1 MLLKSKI
8 RILVNGYGT
17 IGKRVADAVN
27 LQKDFELVGIAK
39 TKPDFEAQLAIE
51 KGYSIFCSMDK
62 NIELFKKEGM
72 DVGKLE
78 DALNEAD
85 LIIDCTPEGIGAQN
99 KNLYQKM
106 KKKAIFEGGED
117 ADIGVSFVAQCN
129 YEKAVNAS
137 YIRCVSCNTTG
148 ICRTVGAL
156 QGFGIEKVSATLIR
170 RSADPN
176 DIKTGPINALVPDVE
191 IPSHHAVDVQTVLPI
206 DNIMTI
212 AVKASTTLMHLHSLA
227 IELREKQDEDA
238 IINAFKNTTRVRLI
252 KTKNG
257 LKSTAHI
264 MELAKDMGR
273 ERGDMYEI
281 CIWEDSIK
289 IKDNTLYYL
298 QAVHQE
304 SNVVPENIDAVR
316 AIFNLASKEESI
328 KRTNK
333 SLGII

>member
-1 MLLKSKI
+1 L
-8 RILVNGYGT
+8 
-17 IGKRVADAVN
+17 
-27 LQKDFELVGIAK
+27 
-39 TKPDFEAQLAIE
+39 
-51 KGYSIFCSMDK
+51 
-62 NIELFKKEGM
+62 
-72 DVGKLE
+72 
-78 DALNEAD
+78 
-85 LIIDCTPEGIGAQN
+85 
-99 KNLYQKM
+99 
-106 KKKAIFEGGED
+106 
-117 ADIGVSFVAQCN
+117 
-129 YEKAVNAS
+129 
-137 YIRCVSCNTTG
+137 
-148 ICRTVGAL
+148 GAL

-206 DNIMTI
+206 NNIMTI

-257 LKSTAHI
+257 IKSTAHI

-273 ERGDMYEI
+273 KRGDMYEI

-316 AIFNLASKEESI
+316 AIFDLASKEKSI
-328 KRTNK
+328 KMTNK